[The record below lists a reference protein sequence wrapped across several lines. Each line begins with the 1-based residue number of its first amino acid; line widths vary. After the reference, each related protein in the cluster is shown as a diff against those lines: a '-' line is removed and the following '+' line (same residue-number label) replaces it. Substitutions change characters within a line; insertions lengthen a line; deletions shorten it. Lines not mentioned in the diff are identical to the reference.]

1 MIFAAYSIFFS
12 YHGSILLFAF
22 SFICII
28 ILLCQK
34 ISSRR
39 NRCIFIKKF
48 TICLS
53 EKFVEREI
61 GRGAYSRVFTV
72 ERDSRRDW
80 SRSVF
85 AAREI
90 HSFIVE
96 GVGEQQIREN
106 LFKECQHCSVL
117 SHPNIVR
124 FVGISKS
131 TIPLIIMELMA
142 DENLYDYITNL
153 PQDGDK
159 YRQGYWKRRII
170 RCVANGLVY
179 LHEQRPPVIHSDLS
193 PRNILLKIDKY
204 EDPFAKI
211 GDLGVA
217 RIIKADSKATQSR
230 LAQVPGSVEFMPPE
244 SCGDSPVYGTA
255 TDTFSYGCIV
265 LFVTTGKWPT
275 PSVQIEFDPVTKKP
289 IAYSEVERRQRY
301 LDEMQLWRT
310 SLKKTIISCLSNDP
324 SERPTMAAVAE
335 EILVSGISLVQP
347 YRGMI
352 G

>member
-1 MIFAAYSIFFS
+1 M
-12 YHGSILLFAF
+12 G
-22 SFICII
+22 
-28 ILLCQK
+28 
-34 ISSRR
+34 
-39 NRCIFIKKF
+39 
-48 TICLS
+48 
-53 EKFVEREI
+53 ER
-61 GRGAYSRVFTV
+61 
-72 ERDSRRDW
+72 
-80 SRSVF
+80 
-85 AAREI
+85 
-90 HSFIVE
+90 
-96 GVGEQQIREN
+96 QIREN
-106 LFKECQHCSVL
+106 LFKECQHYSVL

-131 TIPLIIMELMA
+131 TIPLIIMELMR

-159 YRQGYWKRRII
+159 YCWKRRII
-170 RCVANGLVY
+170 RGVANGLVY
-179 LHEQRPPVIHSDLS
+179 LHEQRPPVIHGDLS
-193 PRNILLKIDKY
+193 PRNILLDIDKY
-204 EDPFAKI
+204 KDPVAKI

-217 RIIKADSKATQSR
+217 RIIKADSEATRSR
-230 LAQVPGSVEFMPPE
+230 LTQVPGSVDFMPPE
-244 SCGDSPVYGTA
+244 SCGDRPVYSTA
-255 TDTFSYGCIV
+255 TDVFSYGCIV

-275 PSVQIEFDPVTKKP
+275 PSIQVEFNPVTKKP

-310 SLKKTIISCLSNDP
+310 SLKKTIKSCLSNDP